1 MLLARRAQQWS
12 HSCTAA
18 AVMGRLH
25 RPALLLRISTQR
37 HHASSLVAAA
47 DRARDAARLRPPPPV
62 VARYLATRAPDAYA
76 VLGVAR
82 GLTDR
87 DYKVAYLRKA
97 KEWHPDLRPND
108 PTATKKF
115 QELSAAY
122 DEIKDSGARAAY
134 DARARFQDT
143 DRGYGRPRQQSA
155 QQSAAQAA
163 ATWAEA
169 WADAGALLE
178 AAQAWWEE
186 EYAALDEDV
195 EEFSAAVTHRRLGDA
210 LDVVKRRSGLIVSVV
225 VPALVL
231 LRWPGAAVWVLRGVA
246 PLATAVI
253 GIAARVVLQNPR
265 LLPFFVNI
273 IRQVGGGL
281 WRRAVARA
289 RRRLA
294 DRERRARRDEQRRKK
309 HAQQTWERRRRGGP

>member
-1 MLLARRAQQWS
+1 MGPRSSTPRHHASSLV
-12 HSCTAA
+12 AA
-18 AVMGRLH
+18 A
-25 RPALLLRISTQR
+25 RPALLLRSTPR

-47 DRARDAARLRPPPPV
+47 DRARDEARLRPPPPV

-143 DRGYGRPRQQSA
+143 DPGYGRPRQQSA

-195 EEFSAAVTHRRLGDA
+195 EEFSSAVTHRRFGDA

-225 VPALVL
+225 VPTLVL

-273 IRQVGGGL
+273 IRHIGGGL
-281 WRRAVARA
+281 WRNAVARA

-309 HAQQTWERRRRGGP
+309 HAQQTWEKRRRGGP

>member
-1 MLLARRAQQWS
+1 
-12 HSCTAA
+12 
-18 AVMGRLH
+18 MGRLH

-47 DRARDAARLRPPPPV
+47 DRARDEARLRPPPPV

-143 DRGYGRPRQQSA
+143 DPGYGRPHQQSA

-231 LRWPGAAVWVLRGVA
+231 LRWPGAAGREEVLTVVVVSSYVFPAR
-246 PLATAVI
+246 
-253 GIAARVVLQNPR
+253 ARVVGAEADDGDVGFCSQASR
-265 LLPFFVNI
+265 E
-273 IRQVGGGL
+273 VGG
-281 WRRAVARA
+281 A
-289 RRRLA
+289 RRRSPHP
-294 DRERRARRDEQRRKK
+294 RDASSFRS
-309 HAQQTWERRRRGGP
+309 GS

>member
-1 MLLARRAQQWS
+1 M
-12 HSCTAA
+12 
-18 AVMGRLH
+18 
-25 RPALLLRISTQR
+25 
-37 HHASSLVAAA
+37 
-47 DRARDAARLRPPPPV
+47 
-62 VARYLATRAPDAYA
+62 
-76 VLGVAR
+76 
-82 GLTDR
+82 
-87 DYKVAYLRKA
+87 
-97 KEWHPDLRPND
+97 
-108 PTATKKF
+108 
-115 QELSAAY
+115 
-122 DEIKDSGARAAY
+122 
-134 DARARFQDT
+134 
-143 DRGYGRPRQQSA
+143 
-155 QQSAAQAA
+155 
-163 ATWAEA
+163 
-169 WADAGALLE
+169 
-178 AAQAWWEE
+178 
-186 EYAALDEDV
+186 
-195 EEFSAAVTHRRLGDA
+195 THRRLGDA

-309 HAQQTWERRRRGGP
+309 HAQQT

>member
-1 MLLARRAQQWS
+1 MAP
-12 HSCTAA
+12 
-18 AVMGRLH
+18 
-25 RPALLLRISTQR
+25 RPAPQR
-37 HHASSLVAAA
+37 
-47 DRARDAARLRPPPPV
+47 
-62 VARYLATRAPDAYA
+62 PDGDQKVPGA
-76 VLGVAR
+76 LR
-82 GLTDR
+82 GLRR
-87 DYKVAYLRKA
+87 DQGL
-97 KEWHPDLRPND
+97 
-108 PTATKKF
+108 
-115 QELSAAY
+115 
-122 DEIKDSGARAAY
+122 GARAAY

-143 DRGYGRPRQQSA
+143 DPGYGRPHQQSA

-289 RRRLA
+289 RGGASRTASGARA
-294 DRERRARRDEQRRKK
+294 ATSSGGRRAQRTGSGAGAAGRDCRF
-309 HAQQTWERRRRGGP
+309 

>member
-25 RPALLLRISTQR
+25 RPALLLHSTR

-47 DRARDAARLRPPPPV
+47 RPAPFLRSTPRHHASSLVAATDRARDEARLRPPPPV

-143 DRGYGRPRQQSA
+143 DPGYGRPRQQSA

-273 IRQVGGGL
+273 IRNVGGGL

-289 RRRLA
+289 RRRLPMRLTA
-294 DRERRARRDEQRRKK
+294 RERGR
-309 HAQQTWERRRRGGP
+309 

>member
-1 MLLARRAQQWS
+1 M
-12 HSCTAA
+12 
-18 AVMGRLH
+18 
-25 RPALLLRISTQR
+25 
-37 HHASSLVAAA
+37 
-47 DRARDAARLRPPPPV
+47 
-62 VARYLATRAPDAYA
+62 
-76 VLGVAR
+76 
-82 GLTDR
+82 
-87 DYKVAYLRKA
+87 
-97 KEWHPDLRPND
+97 
-108 PTATKKF
+108 
-115 QELSAAY
+115 
-122 DEIKDSGARAAY
+122 
-134 DARARFQDT
+134 
-143 DRGYGRPRQQSA
+143 
-155 QQSAAQAA
+155 
-163 ATWAEA
+163 
-169 WADAGALLE
+169 E

-273 IRQVGGGL
+273 IRNVGGGL

-294 DRERRARRDEQRRKK
+294 DRERRARRDCLLYTSPSPRDGLLSRMPSS
-309 HAQQTWERRRRGGP
+309 A